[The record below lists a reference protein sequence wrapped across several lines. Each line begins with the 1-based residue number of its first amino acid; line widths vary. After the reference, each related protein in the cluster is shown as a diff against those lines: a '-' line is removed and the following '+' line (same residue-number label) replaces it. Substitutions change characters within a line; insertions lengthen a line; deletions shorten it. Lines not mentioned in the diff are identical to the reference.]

1 MPSDS
6 LITAARKAFHLALL
20 GGPLTT
26 DAKGVLSIADG
37 SSAVSRN
44 ISAALVKR
52 LGLARTAIKGGGQ
65 SAGSAFETLVAN
77 FLRATFLKLAHLR
90 PGTWEVCDTA
100 THGKVQIANFA
111 QYEHLMRLKAK
122 ADVDPDLRAVL
133 GGDYLIAPDVV
144 LLRTAE
150 PDEVLNQ
157 PGSIVDSASARLA
170 PLRSANTSGAAVRF
184 LHSSVS
190 CKWTL
195 RSDRAQN
202 ARSEALNL
210 LRNRKGHAPH
220 VVAVTAEPM
229 PSRLASLALGTND
242 LDCAYH
248 IALPELREAVAECVD
263 DERSD
268 QGGTLEM
275 LINGRRLR
283 DISDLPLDLAV

>member
-1 MPSDS
+1 MAADA

-20 GGPLTT
+20 NGPLTA
-26 DAKGVLSIADG
+26 DSKGVLSIADG

-52 LGLARTAIKGGGQ
+52 FGLTRTTIKGDGQ
-65 SAGSAFETLVAN
+65 SAGSAFESIVAN
-77 FLRATFLKLAHLR
+77 FLRATFLHLSHIR
-90 PGTWEVCDTA
+90 PGSWEICDTA
-100 THGKVQIANFA
+100 EHGKVEIGNFS
-111 QYEHLMRLKAK
+111 QYEHIVRVRAK
-122 ADVDPDLRAVL
+122 ALADPDLRAAL

-144 LLRTAE
+144 VLRTAE
-150 PDEVLNQ
+150 PDEVLNRPQ
-157 PGSIVDSASARLA
+157 AIVDAASARLA
-170 PLRSANTSGAAVRF
+170 PLRASNTKAIVRF
-184 LHSSVS
+184 LHASVS

-220 VVAVTAEPM
+220 VVAVTAEPL

-263 DERSD
+263 GERSD
-268 QGGTLEM
+268 QGGMLEM

>member
-1 MPSDS
+1 MVARSDFQQVAVF
-6 LITAARKAFHLALL
+6 TASRRRLHDEVRSNALGTVPLLESWPYEIPVLDALADKL
-20 GGPLTT
+20 GWER
-26 DAKGVLSIADG
+26 AIF
-37 SSAVSRN
+37 SRN
-44 ISAALVKR
+44 IAT
-52 LGLARTAIKGGGQ
+52 RTF
-65 SAGSAFETLVAN
+65 SETVAN
-77 FLRATFLKLAHLR
+77 FLRTTFLQLGHLR
-90 PGTWEVCDTA
+90 PGSWEVCDTA
-100 THGKVQIANFA
+100 EHGKVEIGNFS
-111 QYEHLMRLKAK
+111 QYEHIVRVRAK
-122 ADVDPDLRAVL
+122 ALADPDLRAAL

-144 LLRTAE
+144 VLRTAE
-150 PDEVLNQ
+150 PDEVLNRPQ
-157 PGSIVDSASARLA
+157 TIVDAASARLA
-170 PLRSANTSGAAVRF
+170 PLRASNTNAIVRF
-184 LHSSVS
+184 LHASVS

-220 VVAVTAEPM
+220 VVAVTAEPL

-248 IALPELREAVAECVD
+248 IALPELCDAVAECVD
-263 DERSD
+263 GERSD